1 MSLFGPKAPCPHCG
15 RNVRKPRDAKDFTC
29 PHCGQPG
36 PWASGDQIEAWEKER
51 QARARYD
58 QLLAQVS
65 NGDAGASVMG
75 DLRNVQHE
83 AAYAPD
89 ELKKLNLGAWL
100 KYVSLAVSDDIVTPE
115 EDSHIGALVPA
126 LGLTPEDIQ
135 AANPEILDHLLIASI
150 NGGVLPEVSSP
161 SLMAKKG
168 EIVHLEWPADLMKE
182 VTLREFRGGYQGFS
196 FPIGK
201 SGIRYRVGGARG
213 HSVVTGTEIQVAD
226 NGVLCVSSQR
236 TVFLGARKTIEL
248 PYAKLVNL
256 TVYKDG
262 VQFHQ
267 SNRQTAPLFRL
278 RNGEVVAA
286 LVNAAAHRSA

>member
-1 MSLFGPKAPCPHCG
+1 MRPAEPEQLLDQTGSHMRHRPKEHPRAAVACLPLRCCDHMRQPVSVSRKNMKLVRESLDQMPYRPRCLPSESRGGYVSLFVPKSRCPHCG

-150 NGGVLPEVSSP
+150 NGGVLPE
-161 SLMAKKG
+161 
-168 EIVHLEWPADLMKE
+168 
-182 VTLREFRGGYQGFS
+182 
-196 FPIGK
+196 
-201 SGIRYRVGGARG
+201 
-213 HSVVTGTEIQVAD
+213 
-226 NGVLCVSSQR
+226 
-236 TVFLGARKTIEL
+236 
-248 PYAKLVNL
+248 
-256 TVYKDG
+256 
-262 VQFHQ
+262 
-267 SNRQTAPLFRL
+267 
-278 RNGEVVAA
+278 
-286 LVNAAAHRSA
+286 